1 MKKTLGFRTSRAIV
15 GAVALLALALP
26 NAVRANDVINVPN
39 VTLLPNTPNQLVT
52 VTVTGMSQV
61 AGEDFFAQIGDG
73 GTFNNGVNTRP
84 VFSNVDILTG
94 TIFTG
99 NNTGATMDPG
109 GPESAHPLIWVDGT
123 TTNTGTVPD
132 GGLLATLTIDTTGI
146 SSGTFPLLLSGVGSS
161 LTPGGFSTRLLDGS
175 AVPVALTINNGSITI
190 SDVPEP
196 VALPALGAI
205 ACLFLPRGRRRH

>member
-1 MKKTLGFRTSRAIV
+1 MINSLADLTRSAVV
-15 GAVALLALALP
+15 GAIALLVLVFP
-26 NAVRANDVINVPN
+26 GVVRANDVINVPN

-52 VTVTGMSQV
+52 VTIIGTSQV

-73 GTFNNGVNTRP
+73 GTFNNGVNTKP

-94 TIFTG
+94 TIFAG
-99 NNTGATMDPG
+99 RNTGATMDPG

-123 TTNTGTVPD
+123 TTNSGTVLD
-132 GGLLATLTIDTTGI
+132 NGLLATLTIDTTGV
-146 SSGTFPLLLSGVGSS
+146 SSGTYPLLLKGVATS

-175 AVPVALTINNGSITI
+175 AVPVPLTINDGSITI

-196 VALPALGAI
+196 LALPALGALS
-205 ACLFLPRGRRRH
+205 CLFLSRGRRR

>member
-1 MKKTLGFRTSRAIV
+1 MINSLAGTTRS
-15 GAVALLALALP
+15 AVAGGIVLLVLVFPAV
-26 NAVRANDVINVPN
+26 VRANDVINVPN

-52 VTVTGMSQV
+52 VTITGTSQV

-73 GTFNNGVNTRP
+73 GTFNNGVNTKP

-99 NNTGATMDPG
+99 NNTGATKDPG

-123 TTNTGTVPD
+123 TTNSGTVLD
-132 GGLLATLTIDTTGI
+132 NGLLATLTIDTTGV
-146 SSGTFPLLLSGVGSS
+146 SSGTYPLLLKGVATS

-175 AVPVALTINNGSITI
+175 AVPVPLTINDGSITV

-196 VALPALGAI
+196 LALPALGVLS
-205 ACLFLPRGRRRH
+205 CLLLSRGRRR